1 MPADIHEDFSTF
13 GGKTRAQSVYQPSSG
28 EKHVLFYPTSSP
40 VPSAGSDEPRSWSQG
55 SSCAANNTTNA
66 TLHVSDPKDLLAL
79 IREPAR
85 TCVSS

>member
-1 MPADIHEDFSTF
+1 MIMPADIHEDFSTF

-55 SSCAANNTTNA
+55 SSSCANNTTS
-66 TLHVSDPKDLLAL
+66 THVSFHKIL
-79 IREPAR
+79 I
-85 TCVSS
+85 CVISGFN